1 MNIIIHIAQN
11 KDFNAICKLMQNES
25 GYPNLNIKE
34 ALKRLEFFQNS
45 ENHETFVA
53 ESNDKI
59 VGFIGI
65 MKDVAYNCDG
75 YYAQIIALAV
85 LEKAQGQGIGTTLL
99 KQVEAWSLEN
109 RINNIGVNSGLQ
121 RLNTHKF
128 YEKNGYEKKSYSFSK
143 GL

>member
-1 MNIIIHIAQN
+1 MNIIIRKAQN
-11 KDFNAICKLMQNES
+11 KDFDAICKLIQNEL

-34 ALKRLEFFQNS
+34 ALKRLEFFQNN
-45 ENHETFVA
+45 ENHETFIA
-53 ESNDKI
+53 ENNDEI
-59 VGFIGI
+59 IGFIGI

-85 LEKAQGQGIGTTLL
+85 LKKAQGQGIGTKLV
-99 KQVEAWSLEN
+99 KQAETWSLEN
-109 RINNIGVNSGLQ
+109 RINNIVVNSGLH